1 MSITEQHKKTA
12 EKFIKTINELMDFV
26 DNIKTLIPEGEYL
39 KACNTLKDHYKLK
52 DEIGN
57 TRTIIEYVNDL
68 TNNVRNDEVYRT
80 FERRVRMKTKQKTEM
95 LTDLEKIKTGKWV
108 LCNKCDRIIKKE
120 YMGEHRKNDVCKRT
134 SESKCVVITTG
145 TTKNKDLIKAI
156 HLIRGALI
164 KCGRDTKWF

>member
-12 EKFIKTINELMDFV
+12 TKFINSINELMEFV

-68 TNNVRNDEVYRT
+68 TTNIRNDEVYRSYD
-80 FERRVRMKTKQKTEM
+80 RRVRMKTKQKSEM
-95 LTDLEKIKTGKWV
+95 LSDEDKIKKGWV
-108 LCNKCDRIIKKE
+108 LCKNCDRLIKKGG
-120 YMGEHRKNDVCKRT
+120 MFAHLRADVCKRT
-134 SESKCVVITTG
+134 KESKCVVISTG
-145 TTKNKDLIKAI
+145 TSLNNDTIKAI

-164 KCGRDTKWF
+164 KCGRDGKWF